1 MRDAA
6 PATPGN
12 HGTAPATPPP
22 SEP

>member
-12 HGTAPATPPP
+12 HGTTPATPPP